1 MENNLNNTIEINN
14 NLNNELEQKNFLE
27 TTLGKTI
34 NTGID
39 IGIRALLPDYIEGQV
54 IDLKDNLIKYGLKEG
69 IKKSIN
75 DAINLGKSAIGIVT
89 GNFENISQ
97 VQEAIKSGGI
107 IDNVSNLLDDVINKV
122 YKNGVINSTVA
133 KTIKQGKNSI
143 LNNVEKN
150 IENTFTKQINYLEY
164 TEKYINNWKKY
175 FNNKDFEG
183 MEKEYKK
190 LEKEISN
197 LIPLEKTINDV
208 RTIENLHILI
218 KNNGQDFNLT
228 QEQLELAEKLK

>member
-1 MENNLNNTIEINN
+1 MQNNLNNELTINN
-14 NLNNELEQKNFLE
+14 NLNNGVEQKNFLE

-39 IGIRALLPDYIEGQV
+39 IGIRALLPDYIEEQV
-54 IDLKDNLIKYGLKEG
+54 IDLKDNLIQFGLKDG
-69 IKKSIN
+69 IKKSID
-75 DAINLGKSAIGIVT
+75 DALNLGKSAIGIVT

-122 YKNGVINSTVA
+122 YNKGLINYTVA

-150 IENTFTKQINYLEY
+150 IENTFNKQINSLEY
-164 TEKYINNWKKY
+164 TEKYMNNWKEY

-190 LEKEISN
+190 IEKEITN
-197 LIPLEKTINDV
+197 LIPIEKTISDV
-208 RTIENLHILI
+208 RTIENLHNLI
-218 KNNGQDFNLT
+218 KNNGKDFNLT
-228 QEQLELAEKLK
+228 QEQLELAEKLQ